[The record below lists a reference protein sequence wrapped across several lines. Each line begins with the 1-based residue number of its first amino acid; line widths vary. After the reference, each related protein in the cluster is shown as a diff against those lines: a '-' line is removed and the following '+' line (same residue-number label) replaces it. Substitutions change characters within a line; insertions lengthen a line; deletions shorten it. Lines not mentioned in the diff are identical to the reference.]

1 MVSLPPEVD
10 VIVVG
15 AGTAG
20 CVLAA
25 RLSENPDLRVLV
37 VEAGRADRNPW
48 IHIPAGFSRLLDDAG
63 LNWCYE
69 TESQSDL
76 AGRTVRWPRGKVVGG
91 SGAINGMVWVRGA
104 PHDYDRWAAT
114 VGDPGWSWTEAEA
127 LFRSCESA
135 PGDADARLGRDGTM
149 PLARP
154 RHDHPLVRAFI
165 EAGVAAG
172 LPARHDLSISDRN
185 GVGPYLTTIR
195 RGLRVSAAGAY
206 LKPAL
211 RRGNLA
217 LATASTV
224 CGVTLASGH
233 RATGVR
239 LTRSGTQA
247 HVRARRG
254 VVLAAG
260 AVDTPRLLMLSGI
273 GPGPDLARLGIPV
286 AVQSPEVGRNLQDHF
301 GVRVIAEV
309 GRPVTINDDFRRPWR
324 LAGHALRYAI
334 ARTGPLAV
342 GGAYAG
348 AFFSSDGGD
357 RPDMQIHFLPLSSER
372 RGWTFHRFSG
382 VTANVCQLRPASRGR
397 IELGSADPA
406 APPCIDPAYLS
417 DERDRKAIVEGIRFT
432 RALFRQPPLSTRY
445 GARERMPG
453 EPCASD
459 AALLDYA
466 RGTGSTVFHPVGTCR
481 MGRDD
486 GVVDPG
492 FRVRGTRNLWVADAS
507 VMPHLP
513 SGNTNAA
520 TLMLAER
527 AARVLKRAMAPRNAT
542 TSSATT
548 P

>member
-1 MVSLPPEVD
+1 MASLPPEVD
-10 VIVVG
+10 VIIVG

-25 RLSENPDLRVLV
+25 RLSEDPDLGVLV
-37 VEAGRADRNPW
+37 VEAGRADRSPW
-48 IHIPAGFSRLLDDAG
+48 IHIPVGFSRLLDDAG
-63 LNWCYE
+63 LDWCYE
-69 TESQSDL
+69 TESQSGL

-91 SGAINGMVWVRGA
+91 SSAINGMVWVRGA

-114 VGDPGWSWTEAEA
+114 VGDPAWSWTEAGA
-127 LFRSCESA
+127 LFRTCEAA
-135 PGDADARLGRDGTM
+135 PSDADARLGRDGRM

-165 EAGVAAG
+165 EAGVDAG
-172 LPARHDLSISDRN
+172 LAERRDLSISDPV

-211 RRGNLA
+211 RRDNLE

-224 CGVTLASGH
+224 HGVTLSSGN
-233 RATGVR
+233 RAVGVR
-239 LTRSGTQA
+239 LERLGA
-247 HVRARRG
+247 PVLVRARRG
-254 VVLAAG
+254 VILAAG
-260 AVDTPRLLMLSGI
+260 AVDTPKLLMLSGI
-273 GPGPDLARLGIPV
+273 GSGPDLARLGIPI
-286 AVQSPEVGRNLQDHF
+286 AVESPDVGRNLQDHF

-309 GRPVTINDDFRRPWR
+309 ARPITINDDFRRPWR
-324 LAGHALRYAI
+324 LAGHALRYAV
-334 ARTGPLAV
+334 ARTGPLAM

-397 IELGSADPA
+397 IGLGSADPA

-417 DERDRKAIVEGIRFT
+417 DERDRKAIVAGVRFT
-432 RALFRQPPLSTRY
+432 RELFRHPPLSTRY
-445 GARERMPG
+445 GARERLPG
-453 EPCASD
+453 ERRASD

-466 RGTGSTVFHPVGTCR
+466 RDTGSTVFHPVGTCR
-481 MGRDD
+481 MGKDD
-486 GVVDPG
+486 GVVDPS

-527 AARVLKRAMAPRNAT
+527 AARVLKRAIAPR
-542 TSSATT
+542 SAKT

>member
-1 MVSLPPEVD
+1 MASLPPEVD

-37 VEAGRADRNPW
+37 VEAGRADRSPW
-48 IHIPAGFSRLLDDAG
+48 IHIPVGFSRLLDDAG

-69 TESQSDL
+69 TEPQSDL

-91 SGAINGMVWVRGA
+91 SSAINGMVWVRGA
-104 PHDYDRWAAT
+104 PHDYDRWAAA
-114 VGDPGWSWTEAEA
+114 VGDPGWSWNEAQA
-127 LFRSCESA
+127 LFRACESA
-135 PGDADARLGRDGTM
+135 PSDADARLGRDGMM

-172 LPARHDLSISDRN
+172 LAGRRDLCISDRN

-211 RRGNLA
+211 RRDNLE

-233 RATGVR
+233 RAVGVR
-239 LTRSGTQA
+239 LNRLGA
-247 HVRARRG
+247 PALVRARRG

-260 AVDTPRLLMLSGI
+260 AVDTPKLLMLSGI

-286 AVQSPEVGRNLQDHF
+286 AVASPQVGRNLQDHF
-301 GVRVIAEV
+301 GARVVAEV
-309 GRPVTINDDFRRPWR
+309 SRPVTINDDFRRPWR

-334 ARTGPLAV
+334 ARTGPLAM
-342 GGAYAG
+342 GGAWAG

-382 VTANVCQLRPASRGR
+382 VTASVCQLRPASRGR
-397 IELGSADPA
+397 IGLGSADPA

-417 DERDRKAIVEGIRFT
+417 DERDRKAIVAGIRFT
-432 RALFRQPPLSTRY
+432 RELFRHPPLSTRY

-453 EPCASD
+453 ERCASD

-466 RGTGSTVFHPVGTCR
+466 RDTGSTVFHPVGTCR
-481 MGRDD
+481 MGSDD

-527 AARVLKRAMAPRNAT
+527 AARVLKRAIVPRR
-542 TSSATT
+542 ATT

>member
-1 MVSLPPEVD
+1 MAPLSPEAD
-10 VIVVG
+10 VVIVG

-25 RLSENPDLRVLV
+25 RLSEDPDLRVLV
-37 VEAGRADRNPW
+37 VEAGRADRSPW
-48 IHIPAGFSRLLDDAG
+48 IHIPVGFSRLLDDAR

-69 TESQSDL
+69 TESQAGL
-76 AGRTVRWPRGKVVGG
+76 AGRTVQWPRGKVVGG
-91 SGAINGMVWVRGA
+91 SSAINGMVWVRGA
-104 PHDYDRWAAT
+104 PHDYDRWAAA
-114 VGDPGWSWTEAEA
+114 VGDPAWSWTEAEA
-127 LFRSCESA
+127 LFRTCEAA
-135 PGDADARLGRDGTM
+135 PPDADARLGRDGRM

-154 RHDHPLVRAFI
+154 RHDHPLVSAFI
-165 EAGVAAG
+165 EAGANAG
-172 LPARHDLSISDRN
+172 LAERRDLSISDHN

-195 RGLRVSAAGAY
+195 RGLRVSAASAY

-211 RRGNLA
+211 RRDNLE
-217 LATASTV
+217 LVTASTV
-224 CGVTLASGH
+224 CGVNLDSDH
-233 RATGVR
+233 RAVGVR
-239 LTRSGTQA
+239 LTRLGA
-247 HVRARRG
+247 PALVRARRG

-260 AVDTPRLLMLSGI
+260 AVDTPKLLMLSGI
-273 GPGPDLARLGIPV
+273 GPGPDLARLGIPI
-286 AVQSPEVGRNLQDHF
+286 AVESPEVGRNLQDHF
-301 GVRVIAEV
+301 GVRVIVEV
-309 GRPVTINDDFRRPWR
+309 GRPITINDDFRRPWR

-334 ARTGPLAV
+334 ARTGPLAM

-397 IELGSADPA
+397 IGLASADPA
-406 APPCIDPAYLS
+406 TPPRIDPGYLC
-417 DERDRKAIVEGIRFT
+417 DQRDWRAIVAGLRFT
-432 RALFRQPPLSTRY
+432 RELFRHPPWSTRY
-445 GARERMPG
+445 GAEERMPG
-453 EPCASD
+453 ERCTGD

-466 RGTGSTVFHPVGTCR
+466 RRTGSTVFHPVGTCR

-486 GVVDPG
+486 GVVDSR
-492 FRVRGTRNLWVADAS
+492 FRVRGARNLWVADAS

-520 TLMLAER
+520 TLMLAEH
-527 AARVLKRAMAPRNAT
+527 AARVLEQAIAPQRAAT
-542 TSSATT
+542 

>member
-1 MVSLPPEVD
+1 MASLPSEVD
-10 VIVVG
+10 VVIVG

-25 RLSENPDLRVLV
+25 RLSEDPDLRVLV
-37 VEAGRADRNPW
+37 VEAGRADRSPW
-48 IHIPAGFSRLLDDAG
+48 IHIPVGFSRLLDDGG

-69 TESQSDL
+69 TDSQAGL
-76 AGRTVRWPRGKVVGG
+76 AGRTIRWPRGKVVGG
-91 SGAINGMVWVRGA
+91 SSAINGMVWVRGA

-114 VGDPGWSWTEAEA
+114 VGDPAWTWTEAEA
-127 LFRSCESA
+127 LFRACEAA
-135 PGDADARLGRDGTM
+135 PSDADARLGRDGRM

-154 RHDHPLVRAFI
+154 RHDHPLVNAFI
-165 EAGVAAG
+165 EAGVNAG
-172 LPARHDLSISDRN
+172 LAERRDLSISDRS

-206 LKPAL
+206 LKPVL
-211 RRGNLA
+211 RRDNLE

-233 RATGVR
+233 RAVGVR
-239 LTRSGTQA
+239 LTRLGA
-247 HVRARRG
+247 PVLVRARRG
-254 VVLAAG
+254 VVIAAG
-260 AVDTPRLLMLSGI
+260 AVDTPKLLMLSGI
-273 GPGPDLARLGIPV
+273 GSGPDLARLGIPV
-286 AVQSPEVGRNLQDHF
+286 AVESPDVGRNLQDHF

-324 LAGHALRYAI
+324 LAGHALRYAV
-334 ARTGPLAV
+334 ARTGPLAM

-397 IELGSADPA
+397 IGLGSADPA

-417 DERDRKAIVEGIRFT
+417 DERDRKAIVAGIRFT
-432 RALFRQPPLSTRY
+432 RELFRRPPLSTRY
-445 GARERMPG
+445 AARERMPG
-453 EPCASD
+453 ERCASD

-466 RGTGSTVFHPVGTCR
+466 RDTGSTVFHPVGTCR

-486 GVVDPG
+486 GVVDPS
-492 FRVRGTRNLWVADAS
+492 FRVRGARNLWVADAS

-527 AARVLKRAMAPRNAT
+527 AARVLKRAIAPR
-542 TSSATT
+542 SATT